1 MGEAQPEDVFSSRD
15 DVLSDISLN
24 DITITKQKVLRIREN
39 RDAP

>member
-1 MGEAQPEDVFSSRD
+1 MGEAQSEDVFSSRD

-24 DITITKQKVLRIREN
+24 DITITKLKVLRIRKN